1 MMIIKCKN
9 SGMTL
14 IELMISIAIVGI
26 LAAVAY
32 PAYVDYYAQSYRS
45 DVMRELVK
53 AVNRQEAYYSD
64 QMTYTTNMT
73 NLGYAADPYV
83 VENSMYTID
92 VVETENM
99 DLTQEFELK
108 ATAVTTQKN
117 NDPSCAS
124 LTINHLGEKSA
135 LDSNGND
142 STSTCWY

>member
-1 MMIIKCKN
+1 MKCKN

-14 IELMISIAIVGI
+14 IELMISVAIVGI

-64 QMTYTTNMT
+64 QMTYTANMT

-83 VENSMYTID
+83 VENAMYTID

-108 ATAVTTQKN
+108 ATAVTAQKN

>member
-1 MMIIKCKN
+1 MMTSRN
-9 SGMTL
+9 SGLTL
-14 IELMISIAIVGI
+14 IELMISVAIVGI
-26 LAAVAY
+26 LAAFAY

-45 DVMRELVK
+45 DVLRELVK

-64 QMTYTTNMT
+64 QMTYTANMT

-83 VENSMYTID
+83 VENAMYTID

-108 ATAVTTQKN
+108 ATAVTVQKN

-124 LTINHLGEKSA
+124 LTINQLGEKTA
-135 LDSNGND
+135 LDANGND

>member
-1 MMIIKCKN
+1 MKAKKL
-9 SGMTL
+9 GLTL
-14 IELMISIAIVGI
+14 VELMVSVAIVGI

-64 QMTYTTNMT
+64 QMTYTADMT

-83 VENSMYTID
+83 VENSMYSID
-92 VVETENM
+92 VVTFEGM
-99 DLTQEFELK
+99 DLTQEFELR
-108 ATAVTTQKN
+108 ATAVVTQKN
-117 NDPSCAS
+117 NDPNCAS
-124 LTINHLGEKSA
+124 LSINHLGEKSA